1 MINNYGNYGFEL
13 KLAEIHKIES
23 ILIIDLK
30 ERPSEEL
37 AGALGRRW
45 SANYSVIGRMWV
57 PRQKVSTN
65 NKLNECSQD

>member
-37 AGALGRRW
+37 AGVLERRW
-45 SANYSVIGRMWV
+45 SANY
-57 PRQKVSTN
+57 
-65 NKLNECSQD
+65 